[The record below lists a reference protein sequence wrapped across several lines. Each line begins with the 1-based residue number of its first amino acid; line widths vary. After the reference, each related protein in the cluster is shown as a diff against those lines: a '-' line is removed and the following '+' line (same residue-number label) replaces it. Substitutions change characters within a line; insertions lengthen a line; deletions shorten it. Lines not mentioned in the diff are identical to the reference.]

1 MIIVMRTLWLVE
13 DWIISCYNHPE
24 RGDYNTEAL
33 IIRLAA
39 VWYFLMFLKKKQ
51 VKWKKTQLLW

>member
-1 MIIVMRTLWLVE
+1 MRTLWLVE

-33 IIRLAA
+33 IIKLAA
-39 VWYFLMFLKKKQ
+39 VRYFLMFLKKKQ